1 MWALESGRER
11 GQEGNMKVAWLGG
24 MCVEGSS
31 TEGGVRAPE
40 KNGLT
45 LAEGGQHWREES
57 RERAAQ
63 GRLRK

>member
-1 MWALESGRER
+1 
-11 GQEGNMKVAWLGG
+11 MKVAWLGG